1 MNNLLKRMGNWKNIA
16 IVGTAIGLASLGIY
30 ILEKAKERRLYENQV
45 TCVARD
51 INQNEKIDFEDM
63 QQILATINIPLS
75 ERARYNSL
83 HDLSI
88 KEMSSFLA
96 LREIEKYK
104 ENSSR

>member
-1 MNNLLKRMGNWKNIA
+1 MKNLLKQIGKHRKGIA
-16 IVGTAIGLASLGIY
+16 IAAAIGLTCVGIY
-30 ILEKAKERRLYENQV
+30 VLEKAKERRLYENQV